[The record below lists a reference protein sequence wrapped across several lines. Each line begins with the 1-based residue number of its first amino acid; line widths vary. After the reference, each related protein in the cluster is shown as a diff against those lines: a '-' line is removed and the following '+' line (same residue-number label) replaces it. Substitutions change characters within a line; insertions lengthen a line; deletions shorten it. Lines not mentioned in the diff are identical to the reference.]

1 MQILLA
7 LFQQPSEVTDRQIRD
22 VRTEGGKV
30 YSALRQTFMAVL
42 KLFTDATAFLSA
54 DDLDIHDPGDRETI
68 QMANLASM
76 CASFYG
82 PGGPT
87 MATAHDNFLKI
98 MIPENGMITEDISAL
113 YLDQKTQSFLA
124 YANVMEDKESTRNSL
139 MDKFFPLDLEE
150 KLKGYW
156 RESNLTM
163 SGDEFVK
170 PYTDRRNL
178 LKAIG
183 HDKEKRS
190 KYLLFHNERF
200 PKTGPNYSNR
210 GTRGQ
215 VPIRIVSRQS

>member
-1 MQILLA
+1 M
-7 LFQQPSEVTDRQIRD
+7 
-22 VRTEGGKV
+22 
-30 YSALRQTFMAVL
+30 YSLLRQSFMAVL
-42 KLFTDATAFLSA
+42 KLFTEVTAFLSA
-54 DDLDIHDPGDRETI
+54 DDLDVHDPGDRETI

-98 MIPENGMITEDISAL
+98 MIPENGMITEDISDL

-139 MDKFFPLDLEE
+139 MDKFFPSDLEA
-150 KLKGYW
+150 KLKEYW
-156 RESNLTM
+156 KDSNLNLTK
-163 SGDEFVK
+163 SAEEFVQ

-178 LKAIG
+178 LRAVG

-190 KYLLFHNERF
+190 EFSCGWRKCHDHC
-200 PKTGPNYSNR
+200 
-210 GTRGQ
+210 
-215 VPIRIVSRQS
+215 

>member
-1 MQILLA
+1 MY
-7 LFQQPSEVTDRQIRD
+7 T
-22 VRTEGGKV
+22 
-30 YSALRQTFMAVL
+30 ALRETFMAVL
-42 KLFTDATAFLSA
+42 KLFANATTFLSA

-98 MIPENGMITEDISAL
+98 MIPENGVITEEISAL

-139 MDKFFPLDLEE
+139 MDKFFPQDLEE

-156 RESNLTM
+156 RESNLSTPA
-163 SGDEFVK
+163 DEFVK
-170 PYTDRRNL
+170 PFTDRRNL

-190 KYLLFHNERF
+190 KRSQLHIE
-200 PKTGPNYSNR
+200 TGRVTDSE
-210 GTRGQ
+210 
-215 VPIRIVSRQS
+215 

>member
-1 MQILLA
+1 MQSVQILLA

-30 YSALRQTFMAVL
+30 YTALRQTFMASL
-42 KLFTDATAFLSA
+42 KLFTEATVFLNA
-54 DDLDIHDPGDRETI
+54 DDLDIHEPGDRETI

-98 MIPENGMITEDISAL
+98 MIPENGMITQDISAL

-124 YANVMEDKESTRNSL
+124 YANVMEDKEATRNSL
-139 MDKFFPLDLEE
+139 MEKFFPGDLED
-150 KLKGYW
+150 KLKAYW
-156 RESNLTM
+156 RESNLTIPAE
-163 SGDEFVK
+163 EFVK
-170 PYTDRRNL
+170 PFTDRRNL

-190 KYLLFHNERF
+190 K
-200 PKTGPNYSNR
+200 
-210 GTRGQ
+210 
-215 VPIRIVSRQS
+215 